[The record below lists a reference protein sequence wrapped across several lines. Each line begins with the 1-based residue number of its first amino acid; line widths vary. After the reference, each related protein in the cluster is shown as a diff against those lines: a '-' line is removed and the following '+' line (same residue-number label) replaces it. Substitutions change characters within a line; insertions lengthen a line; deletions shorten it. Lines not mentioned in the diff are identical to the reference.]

1 MVRIQGQIGCRFARW
16 MFVRGGRFWMVI
28 RTKESWSF
36 RSTLA
41 WVFVGLVSK
50 PAPDKQESVGSRS
63 TLASWLFVR
72 HLRFRL
78 VKNKFR
84 IVIRTKESWSFRST
98 LAWVF
103 VGLVSKPAPD
113 KQESVG

>member
-1 MVRIQGQIGCRFARW
+1 
-16 MFVRGGRFWMVI
+16 MFVRGGRFWMVK

-41 WVFVGLVSK
+41 WIFGGLVSK
-50 PAPDKQESVGSRS
+50 PPEDKQESAGCRKA
-63 TLASWLFVR
+63 LASWMFVR

-84 IVIRTKESWSFRST
+84 IVKRTKESWSFRST
-98 LAWVF
+98 LAWIF
-103 VGLVSKPAPD
+103 VGLVSKPPPD
-113 KQESVG
+113 KHESAG